1 MLSFLIFLMI
11 DHYNSNNNLLSWSS
25 SFHCLCL
32 VWLGI
37 RGAFWLRTVTSSA
50 SWGVFS
56 FYTLYW
62 LPNPIQ
68 FGSFMLLP
76 LFFTQILYP
85 EDWKKYWVIVRP
97 VYYIFL
103 ILLVLFQIVWALLAA
118 LDKDAQSEDNC
129 LDENGVSKGCFHTE
143 YSSDVFRFVTAVC
156 FTLLA
161 LCQGMY
167 ALKISNLDKNYYDCH
182 FLLSP
187 KMMLGLNIVLVLCF
201 LTKGFYQ
208 FGAIFETYFLPD
220 IPLQGSSDVDLTI
233 LLTFE
238 LWEYIPTLL
247 LVLSVTSK
255 SMGSARRSGRARDAK
270 ALMWRTSSVG
280 SEQAALELKER
291 SYGSVAFAQED
302 DMVSICSDANSFAGS
317 SFERSNHG
325 QYMRVPQPS
334 GLSQGRFEAPS
345 SLSPKSSWLAVPS
358 GSSSAS
364 YEDVKAGARSF
375 SITPDS
381 TAMSASG
388 SFLHAASSHERMF
401 RRSDQYAISL
411 RQNMRRGASE
421 DGAAASPQFSVSLR
435 QPKVV
440 DKAPATASLGIAAS
454 DHVSDLR

>member
-1 MLSFLIFLMI
+1 MI

-25 SFHCLCL
+25 SFHFLCL
-32 VWLGI
+32 IWLGI
-37 RGAFWLRTVTSSA
+37 RGAFWLRTVTSSG

-85 EDWKKYWVIVRP
+85 EEWKKYWVMVRP

-103 ILLVLFQIVWALLAA
+103 LLLVLFQIVWALLAA
-118 LDKDAQSEDNC
+118 LDKDTQAEDGNC
-129 LDENGVSKGCFHTE
+129 LDENGLISKGCFHTE

-167 ALKISNLDKNYYDCH
+167 ALKISNLEKSYYDCH

-187 KMMLGLNIVLVLCF
+187 KMMFVMNVILVLCF
-201 LTKGFYQ
+201 LTKGAYQ

-220 IPLQGSSDVDLTI
+220 IPLQGSSDVDVAI

-255 SMGSARRSGRARDAK
+255 SMGITRRPTSRNTRNTK
-270 ALMWRTSSVG
+270 ELMWRTSSTG
-280 SEQAALELKER
+280 SEQAVLELKER
-291 SYGSVAFAQED
+291 NYGSVAFAHEND
-302 DMVSICSDANSFAGS
+302 DVVSICSDANSFAGS

-325 QYMRVPQPS
+325 QYMPKASIQPS
-334 GLSQGRFEAPS
+334 SLTLQGGRFEVPS
-345 SLSPKSSWLAVPS
+345 SLSPKSSWLPVPSS

-364 YEDVKAGARSF
+364 YDDGKHSLSARSF

-381 TAMSASG
+381 TAMSANS
-388 SFLHAASSHERMF
+388 SFLQQVHAASSHDKMF

-421 DGAAASPQFSVSLR
+421 DGIGMQGVAASPYSQFSVSLR
-435 QPKVV
+435 QPKII
-440 DKAPATASLGIAAS
+440 DK
-454 DHVSDLR
+454 